1 MHEKQYNEPPA
12 SDKEAHSK
20 MTLAGAVLYRRKILF
35 MYGNS

>member
-20 MTLAGAVLYRRKILF
+20 MTLAGGVYRRKKSF
-35 MYGNS
+35 RVR